1 MLLEVKNLSVYYD
14 TALVL
19 NDVSIEVDA
28 KAFVGVV
35 GPNGAG
41 KSTLLRAISGLV
53 KWQKDMLKGTRFDIT
68 IEGTVIFDG
77 ERIDTLQPHEIVE
90 MGLIHCPERR
100 RPFRE
105 MTVKENLEAGA
116 YLFKSQMNENL
127 ELVYGLFP
135 VLQERETQIAGTLSG
150 GEQQMLAIGRAL
162 MSQPKL
168 LCIDEPSTGLAP
180 MLKKTVFER
189 IRDIQQKG
197 VTILLTEQDISSTF
211 SLAHRN
217 YVLSAGK
224 VVARGTKEELLKDE
238 SIRKAYLGI

>member
-1 MLLEVKNLSVYYD
+1 MLLEVKDLKVYYD

-19 NDVSIEVDA
+19 NEVSIKVEA
-28 KAFVGVV
+28 GKFIGVV

-41 KSTLLRAISGLV
+41 KSTLLRTISGLV
-53 KWQKDMLKGTRFDIT
+53 KWQKDMLKGTKFDIT
-68 IEGTVIFDG
+68 IEGTVKFDG
-77 ERIDTLQPHEIVE
+77 KRIDTLLPHEIVE
-90 MGLIHCPERR
+90 KGLIHCPERR

-116 YLFKSQMNENL
+116 YLFKDQMNNNL
-127 ELVYGLFP
+127 EIVYELFP
-135 VLQERETQIAGTLSG
+135 VLKERTNQISGTLSG

-189 IRDIQQKG
+189 IRDIQKKG
-197 VTILLTEQDISSTF
+197 VTILLAEQDVSSTF

-224 VVARGTKEELLKDE
+224 VVAEGTKEDLLKDE

>member
-1 MLLEVKNLSVYYD
+1 MLLEVKDLKVFYD

-19 NDVSIEVDA
+19 NEVSIEVEA
-28 KAFVGVV
+28 GTFVGVV

-41 KSTLLRAISGLV
+41 KSTLLRTISGLV
-53 KWQKDMLKGTRFDIT
+53 KWQKDMLKGTKFDIT
-68 IEGTVIFDG
+68 IEGTVEFDG
-77 ERIDTLQPHEIVE
+77 NRIDTLLPHEIVE
-90 MGLIHCPERR
+90 KGLIHCPERR

-116 YLFKSQMNENL
+116 YLFKDQMNDNL
-127 ELVYGLFP
+127 EMVYELFP
-135 VLQERETQIAGTLSG
+135 VLKERTNQISGTLSG

-189 IRDIQQKG
+189 IRDIQMKG
-197 VTILLTEQDISSTF
+197 VTILLAEQDVSSTF

-224 VVARGTKEELLKDE
+224 VVAKGTKENLLKDE

>member
-1 MLLEVKNLSVYYD
+1 MLLEVNDLTVFYD

-19 NDVSIEVDA
+19 NEVSIEVEA
-28 KAFVGVV
+28 ESFVGVV

-41 KSTLLRAISGLV
+41 KSTLLRTISGLV
-53 KWQKDMLKGTRFDIT
+53 KWHKDMLRGTRFDIT

-116 YLFKSQMNENL
+116 YLFKNQMNRNL
-127 ELVYGLFP
+127 EMVYELFP
-135 VLQERETQIAGTLSG
+135 VLQEREKQISGTLSG

-162 MSQPKL
+162 MSNPKL

-189 IRDIQQKG
+189 IREIQRKG
-197 VTILLTEQDISSTF
+197 VTILLAEQDVSATF

-224 VVARGTKEELLKDE
+224 VVAEGTKEKLLQDE

>member
-1 MLLEVKNLSVYYD
+1 MLLEVKDLKVYYD

-19 NDVSIEVDA
+19 NEVSIKVEA
-28 KAFVGVV
+28 GKFIGVV

-41 KSTLLRAISGLV
+41 KSTLLRTISGLV
-53 KWQKDMLKGTRFDIT
+53 KWQKDMLKGTKFDIT
-68 IEGTVIFDG
+68 IEGTVKFDG
-77 ERIDTLQPHEIVE
+77 KRIDTLLPHEIVE
-90 MGLIHCPERR
+90 KGLIHCPERR

-116 YLFKSQMNENL
+116 YLFKDQMNNNL
-127 ELVYGLFP
+127 EIVYELFP
-135 VLQERETQIAGTLSG
+135 ILKERTNQISGTLSG

-189 IRDIQQKG
+189 IRDIQKKG
-197 VTILLTEQDISSTF
+197 VTILLAEQDVSSTF

-224 VVARGTKEELLKDE
+224 VVAEGTKEDLLKDE

>member
-1 MLLEVKNLSVYYD
+1 MLLEVKDLTVYYD

-19 NDVSIEVDA
+19 NQVSIKVDVES
-28 KAFVGVV
+28 FIGVV

-53 KWQKDMLKGTRFDIT
+53 KWYKDMMRGTRFDIT
-68 IEGTVIFDG
+68 IEGTVKFDG
-77 ERIDTLQPHEIVE
+77 ERIDTLQPHKIVE
-90 MGLIHCPERR
+90 RGLIHCPERR

-105 MTVKENLEAGA
+105 MTVKENLEVGA
-116 YLFKSQMNENL
+116 YLYKNQMNENL
-127 ELVYGLFP
+127 ELVYELFP
-135 VLQERETQIAGTLSG
+135 VLQEREKQIAGTLSG

-189 IRDIQQKG
+189 IKDIQKKG
-197 VTILLTEQDISSTF
+197 VTILLAEQDVNSTLR
-211 SLAHRN
+211 LADRN

-224 VVARGTKEELLKDE
+224 VVAEGTKDELLKDE